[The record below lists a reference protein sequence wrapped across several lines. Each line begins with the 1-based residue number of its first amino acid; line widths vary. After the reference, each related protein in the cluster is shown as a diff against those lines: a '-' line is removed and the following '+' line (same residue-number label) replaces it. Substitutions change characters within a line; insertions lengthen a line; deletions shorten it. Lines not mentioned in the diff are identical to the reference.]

1 MPPQVRGAICRAT
14 TSEPPVTGVAHYVHQ
29 DITCVVHLGEVHPN
43 FRFGTSPLALLI
55 DSSPDPAQCGKPTA
69 LGTPLALLIDR
80 IVHVITGRG
89 IGNGSVHALT

>member
-1 MPPQVRGAICRAT
+1 M
-14 TSEPPVTGVAHYVHQ
+14 
-29 DITCVVHLGEVHPN
+29 HLGEVHPN

-55 DSSPDPAQCGKPTA
+55 DRIV
-69 LGTPLALLIDR
+69 LLIDR